1 MREASELRKLF
12 LLRPDIAFLN
22 HGSFGA
28 CPQPVFAAYQAWQRE
43 LEREPVEFLG
53 RRFEAL
59 MAQAR
64 ADLAHFLGADPP
76 NLVFMPNATT
86 AMNTVARSLPLAPGD
101 EVLSTDHEYGA
112 VDRMWSQIC
121 AEKGARYVRA
131 QIPVP
136 VRSTQDIAQAVKA
149 WASSRTR
156 VLSLSHIT
164 SPTALLF
171 PVEGLV
177 RWAKERGIM
186 TVIDGAHAPGQIP
199 LALEALGAD
208 FYVGNAHK
216 WLMAPKGAA
225 FLHARPEVQPLLK
238 PLAISW
244 GAEIRERPGEA
255 PFVDEHEWQG
265 TRDISAYLAVSA
277 AIEFWKAYNWPRVIA
292 QCQALLGEARQAL
305 NALGLQPV
313 AERAELCAPQMAAF
327 LFPHC
332 DRKAVQKTLWTRFGV
347 EAPLIAW
354 NGRVLLRLS
363 IQGYNTWAD
372 VERLVQALQEVLPA
386 LGE

>member
-277 AIEFWKAYNWPRVIA
+277 AIEFWKALQLAAGDCPMPSPAGGSPPSVERPGTPA
-292 QCQALLGEARQAL
+292 RGRTSGALCPANGRFFVPPLRPQG
-305 NALGLQPV
+305 
-313 AERAELCAPQMAAF
+313 RAENPVDPIWGRSP
-327 LFPHC
+327 PHRLERPC
-332 DRKAVQKTLWTRFGV
+332 PF
-347 EAPLIAW
+347 APLHP
-354 NGRVLLRLS
+354 RL
-363 IQGYNTWAD
+363 QHVG
-372 VERLVQALQEVLPA
+372 
-386 LGE
+386 